1 MRLKSSGL
9 ILVLFAESKFP
20 ASENNLSEG
29 VDVAGAARY
38 ILAIF
43 DNTGYLVFLPAYHS
57 KGFWLKEILSSAK
70 YSLTSS
76 DTRG

>member
-1 MRLKSSGL
+1 MHFFLKTF
-9 ILVLFAESKFP
+9 LVLFAESKFP

-43 DNTGYLVFLPAYHS
+43 DKTEYLVFLSAHHS
-57 KGFWLKEILSSAK
+57 KEF
-70 YSLTSS
+70 
-76 DTRG
+76 